1 MDPEGESRRRTTSF
15 MDPAAA
21 LAEEGRDRS
30 LSGAMQGMS
39 VAGWSLSCTCLLV
52 LADSAQT
59 TVRATFGN
67 ISKACEKDITFSNLG
82 VVGKGSFGVV
92 FKTSIVDDQSERVVA
107 LKKVLQDRRYKN
119 RELEIMRT
127 VSHCNII
134 ELHWFF
140 FTTGSRD
147 DQYLNLVMEFL
158 PQSLSSFI
166 DRYAQSRSPIPML
179 YVKLSSYQM
188 LRALAYLH
196 GKQICHR
203 DIKPQNLL
211 LNAQLGILKLCDF
224 GCAKVLVPDQGNV
237 SYICSRYYRA
247 PELCYGAQMY
257 SHSIDVWSAAC
268 VLAEMLMCQPIFRG
282 STSDDQLAK
291 IIKIL
296 GSPTAKQIQEM
307 NPGYRGPQP
316 RPSPARPL
324 EELFKTRSA
333 DDRQL
338 IVNLLTKMFDYNP
351 ANRPVCI
358 EACADVFFDEL
369 RNPGLTLPDSRPLPA
384 LFNFY
389 PEELALK
396 PSIADKLKVRAS

>member
-1 MDPEGESRRRTTSF
+1 MDEGESRRRTTSF

-21 LAEEGRDRS
+21 AAASESEGRDRS

-39 VAGWSLSCTCLLV
+39 VAETAQSTVKATAG
-52 LADSAQT
+52 SA
-59 TVRATFGN
+59 ANSF
-67 ISKACEKDITFSNLG
+67 EKDITFSNLG

-92 FKTSIVDDQSERVVA
+92 FKTSLIDGDQAGERVVA

-127 VSHCNII
+127 VAHCNII

-158 PQSLSSFI
+158 PMSLSSFI
-166 DRYAQSRSPIPML
+166 DRYGQSRSPIPML

-211 LNAQLGILKLCDF
+211 LNVQLGVLKLCDF

-257 SHSIDVWSAAC
+257 THAIDVWSAAC
-268 VLAEMLMCQPIFRG
+268 VLAEMLLCQPIFRG

-291 IIKIL
+291 IIKVL
-296 GSPTAKQIQEM
+296 GTPTLKQIQDM
-307 NPGYRGPQP
+307 NPAFRGSAP
-316 RPSPARPL
+316 RPNPARPL
-324 EELFKTRSA
+324 DELFKGRSA
-333 DDRQL
+333 EDKQL
-338 IVNLLTKMFDYNP
+338 IVSLLQRMFDYTP
-351 ANRPVCI
+351 SARPFCI
-358 EACADVFFDEL
+358 EACADPFFDEL
-369 RNPGLTLPDSRPLPA
+369 RNPSLTLPEGRPLPA

-389 PEELALK
+389 PEELAIK
-396 PSIADKLKVRAS
+396 PSVADRLKQRPS

>member
-1 MDPEGESRRRTTSF
+1 MDEGESRRRTTSF
-15 MDPAAA
+15 MDPAHAA
-21 LAEEGRDRS
+21 VASAEADGRDRS

-39 VAGWSLSCTCLLV
+39 VA
-52 LADSAQT
+52 DSAPT
-59 TVRATFGN
+59 TVRATAGSIAVN
-67 ISKACEKDITFSNLG
+67 SDKDISFTYHG
-82 VVGKGSFGVV
+82 IVGKGSFGVV
-92 FKTSIVDDQSERVVA
+92 FKSSLVDSDQPERLVA

-147 DQYLNLVMEFL
+147 DQYLNLVMEYL
-158 PQSLSSFI
+158 PMALSSFI
-166 DRYAQSRSPIPML
+166 ERYAQSRSPMPML
-179 YVKLSSYQM
+179 YVKLSGYQM

-196 GKQICHR
+196 GKKICHR

-211 LNAQLGILKLCDF
+211 INPQLGILKLCDF

-257 SHSIDVWSAAC
+257 THAIDVWSAAC
-268 VLAEMLMCQPIFRG
+268 VIAEMLLLQPLFRG

-291 IIKIL
+291 IIKIMGTPSL
-296 GSPTAKQIQEM
+296 KQIQDM
-307 NPGYRGPQP
+307 NPAYRGAAP

-324 EELFKTRSA
+324 DDLFKSRSSE
-333 DDRQL
+333 DRQL
-338 IVNLLTKMFDYNP
+338 IVNCLNRMLDYSP
-351 ANRPVCI
+351 AARPFCI
-358 EACADVFFDEL
+358 EAIADKLFDEL
-369 RNPGLTLPDSRPLPA
+369 RDPALTLPEGRPLPP

-389 PEELALK
+389 AEELDPKPAVVDRLK
-396 PSIADKLKVRAS
+396 PRSA